1 MLSRTANSIYWMSRY
16 IERAENYARFIDVNF
31 NLSMEMAPGTPAQW
45 EPLVITTGDWDN
57 YKELYEKT
65 NKKDVVYFLSL
76 DERNPNSIRNCLVNA
91 RENARQIRPE
101 ITREVWEQINYLYYF
116 VIDSGEAHELIKS
129 DPRELFSQIKKG
141 CQLLY
146 GIFDA
151 TISRNEG
158 WNFSRIGQLL
168 ERADKT
174 LRVLDVKY
182 HILLPSSRAVGSTL
196 DIIQWASLLKS
207 VSAYD
212 MYRRKHGKITID
224 QVVSFLLF
232 DRHFA
237 RSVLHCLIEAQ
248 SSLNEITG
256 NRSGYSNEAERRM
269 GSLKS
274 ILEYNRVNDV
284 ISLGL
289 HEFIDELQKEINEV
303 NNAVQET
310 FFFSELKVQ

>member
-45 EPLVITTGDWDN
+45 EPLIITTGDWDE
-57 YKELYEKT
+57 YKKVYESAS
-65 NKKDVVYFLSL
+65 KKDIVFFLSL
-76 DERNPNSIRNCLVNA
+76 DEKNPNSIKNCIIRA

-101 ITREVWEQINYLYYF
+101 ITKEVWEQINYLYYF
-116 VIDSGEAHELIKS
+116 VFDGGEAEKLLKS
-129 DPRELFSQIKKG
+129 DPREMFSQIKKG

-158 WNFSRIGQLL
+158 WNFSRMGQLL

-182 HILLPSSRAVGSTL
+182 HILLPNSKAVGSAL
-196 DIIQWASLLKS
+196 DLIQWGSLLKS

-212 MYRRKHGKITID
+212 MYRKTYGRITID
-224 QVVSFLLF
+224 NIVSFLLF
-232 DRHFA
+232 DRQFA
-237 RSVLHCLIEAQ
+237 RSVLHCLMEAQ
-248 SSLNEITG
+248 LSLNEITG
-256 NRSGYSNEAERRM
+256 NRSGYTKEAERRM

-274 ILEYNRVNDV
+274 ILEYNRINDV

-303 NNAVQET
+303 NDSIQET
-310 FFFSELKVQ
+310 FFFSEMKLH